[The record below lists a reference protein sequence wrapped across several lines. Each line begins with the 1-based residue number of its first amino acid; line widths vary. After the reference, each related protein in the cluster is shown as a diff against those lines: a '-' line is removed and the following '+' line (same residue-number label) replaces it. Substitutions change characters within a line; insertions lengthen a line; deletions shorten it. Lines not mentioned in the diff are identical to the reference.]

1 MSPLTTTIQHPF
13 ILLPAGIAHTF
24 FCSGMD
30 KPRAGELIN
39 VLKEANQPVR
49 EGGKR
54 EGGRERGCRGREGQ
68 TTGGQR
74 KLTS

>member
-49 EGGKR
+49 EEGKR
-54 EGGRERGCRGREGQ
+54 KGRREVAEAGRGR
-68 TTGGQR
+68 
-74 KLTS
+74 

>member
-1 MSPLTTTIQHPF
+1 MSPLMTTTNHPS
-13 ILLPAGIAHTF
+13 ILLSAGIAHTF

-49 EGGKR
+49 EGGGDDGR
-54 EGGRERGCRGREGQ
+54 EGGRV
-68 TTGGQR
+68 
-74 KLTS
+74 